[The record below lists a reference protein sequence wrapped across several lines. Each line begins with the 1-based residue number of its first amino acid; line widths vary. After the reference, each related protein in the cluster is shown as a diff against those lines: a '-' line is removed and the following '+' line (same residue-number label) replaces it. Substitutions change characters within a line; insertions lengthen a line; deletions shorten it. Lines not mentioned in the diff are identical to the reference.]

1 MNNTRHLAVLTAL
14 KDKGVLTH
22 VELEQRLNLRHLSH
36 DLSALEQAHLIAG
49 IAKPGKPRTFKITS
63 QGLERL
69 RGQRAVYS
77 ATYTPYVPPPPPY
90 IRPGAAQALAIPS
103 REFPT

>member
-14 KDKGVLTH
+14 KDKGALTH
-22 VELEQRLNLRHLSH
+22 IELEQRLNLRHLSH
-36 DLSALEQAHLIAG
+36 DLSAMEQAHLIAG
-49 IAKPGKPRTFKITS
+49 ISKPGKPRAFKITA

-69 RGQRAVYS
+69 QGQRAVYS

-90 IRPGAAQALAIPS
+90 IRPGGQQALAIPS
-103 REFPT
+103 RGFPT

>member
-1 MNNTRHLAVLTAL
+1 MNNTRHLAVLIAL

-22 VELEQRLNLRHLSH
+22 VELEQRLNLRHLSR

-49 IAKPGKPRTFKITS
+49 ITKPGKPRQFKITA

-69 RGQRAVYS
+69 QGQRATYS
-77 ATYTPYVPPPPPY
+77 ATYTPYVPPRPPLV
-90 IRPGAAQALAIPS
+90 RAGAERALAIPS
-103 REFPT
+103 RGFPT